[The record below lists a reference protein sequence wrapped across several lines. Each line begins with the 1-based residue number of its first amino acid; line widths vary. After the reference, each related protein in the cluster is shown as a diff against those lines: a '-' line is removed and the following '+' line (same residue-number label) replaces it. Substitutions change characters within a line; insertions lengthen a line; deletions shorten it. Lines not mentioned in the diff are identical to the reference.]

1 MTLDTGMKSDRGFDF
16 DKEVV
21 AKALAATIDEVY
33 KRISKKSILISHSQG
48 GSSGWLAPVYT
59 KKYKSNSCN

>member
-21 AKALAATIDEVY
+21 EKALAATID
-33 KRISKKSILISHSQG
+33 K
-48 GSSGWLAPVYT
+48 YT
-59 KKYKSNSCN
+59 REQVKIYNY

>member
-21 AKALAATIDEVY
+21 AKALAATINEVY

-48 GSSGWLAPVYT
+48 GSSDWLAPVYT

>member
-21 AKALAATIDEVY
+21 EKALAATIDEVY
-33 KRISKKSILISHSQG
+33 KRTGKNLYLLAILKEDLQVG
-48 GSSGWLAPVYT
+48 
-59 KKYKSNSCN
+59 